1 MFKNFPSPHC
11 HIQSLDS
18 ASTPKEF
25 IKREQELGTGCIT
38 CTDHG
43 TMQGTR
49 HVYELAKKAG
59 LTPILGVEAYFRDDN
74 CPILAAAGIVGEK
87 AVKEYA
93 KYYHITLHALDQAGY
108 EALVRV
114 LSRASLTRMER
125 HGSEEKP
132 LFNWADLEELAGFNI
147 TFTTGCLV
155 GMTQRHL
162 INGREDLALAYFNK
176 LQSMVRPGNLYI
188 EVFPHDTSKQWVSG
202 IFFTLKDGRKLKF
215 YEGKT
220 LRISGDEVK
229 ASEYVKAH
237 KAGAILESVKNY
249 SKWDDTFVPGE
260 IVTAEAVE
268 EFMDNDCMPGTTT
281 PDSQKWCNIHM
292 LKLSDHYQIPA
303 LISDDAHFAY
313 EDEKVI
319 QDVRLMAGGGAWRF
333 YASYHRF
340 TSDEAYAH
348 FKESLGTEEWEFA
361 RWVDNNIAWA
371 QRFKDFSF
379 KARRDLPTKFY
390 PTDTLRYLKSLIDK
404 HERMDWQNEK
414 YVARLKTEID
424 MLYANGTIDLLPY
437 FFVCEEALAL
447 YEQNER
453 LTGPGRGSAA
463 GLLLS
468 YLLGITHIDP
478 LVYDLSMERFLTLD
492 RIKGGKLP
500 DIDMDLPSR
509 YLLVDEEDPNK
520 GWLAERFGDC
530 VAQISTD
537 TSLKLRSSIKD
548 VARVRK
554 GKVPADLEKLVKQI
568 EVAPQGVE
576 DSDFINGY
584 EGPGGW
590 VEGSITY
597 DKNLQKYI
605 RENPDDWKVV
615 QKLMGLTRQKSRHA
629 SAYVVTNEPLANFI
643 PLTKVGAYTV
653 TSYTAKS
660 VEAAGGIKMDFLVI
674 NILNDIQDAI
684 ALIQKRSPDFVKQ
697 DRTINGKKVPGFR
710 QVPTKN
716 GIFDVWDLPP
726 DHAVFS
732 DVAASKTETV
742 FQLNTKGARD
752 YLRLF
757 NFTKE
762 DGTKGIDSLEAIAAF
777 TALDRPGPLDAKVIG
792 KSGNEHNMLI
802 EYAQRARGDGADPMP
817 ILAEL
822 LPETYG
828 IIVFQE
834 QVQRIFQR
842 VGKTSAAQADDF
854 RAHIGKKQMN
864 DVAKDKEVFMPG
876 AIESVG
882 QETAD
887 ALWEQMFTFGQYGFN
902 KSHAVSY
909 GYIGYVCAYLKHYY
923 PSEWWTAV
931 LGNADRN
938 KIDEQF
944 WRYIGHKILMPD
956 ISKSVENFEIEG
968 DMIRAPLS
976 LMHGIGKGAHDEIM
990 MGRPYL
996 DMADFVQKIRNR
1008 RIMTAKPALN
1018 KDGTPKIDSKTGNQQ
1033 YKLGYSAL
1041 HKGVVYALIIS
1052 GAMDSLFAQ
1061 DTDVYTKLDAYA
1073 NLKAEINKSKFE
1085 ATPEEFRD
1093 MNQMTRFQLRKQ
1105 ILPAYTEP
1113 ILPMLVS
1120 LKTPGVFADDL
1131 GYTYRDGDKRYRF
1144 VDAAG
1149 FERLAAMNML
1159 PPKGIS
1165 VAVAGYILDSRSFKY
1180 GEGKKKHAM
1189 ELQIDHSGYRIKG
1202 VRWAVRGGDKLPKDF
1217 PQEDLAGSVAIVVLS
1232 RWNASKPDFSVDSAV
1247 IVQPPLVQKDEE
1259 ESA

>member
-43 TMQGTR
+43 TMQATR

-74 CPILAAAGIVGEK
+74 CPILAAAGIVGKE
-87 AVKEYA
+87 AVSEYA
-93 KYYHITLHALDQAGY
+93 KYYHITLCALDQAGY

-162 INGREDLALAYFNK
+162 INGREDLALAYFAK

-202 IFFTLKDGRKLKF
+202 IFFTLKDGRRLKF
-215 YEGKT
+215 YEKKT
-220 LRISGDEVK
+220 LRINGVEVK
-229 ASEYVKAH
+229 AAEYAKDRVLNDA
-237 KAGAILESVKNY
+237 ATLESVKNY

-268 EFMDNDCMPGTTT
+268 EFIDNDCMPGTAT
-281 PDSQKWCNIHM
+281 PDSQKWCNLSM
-292 LKLSDHYQIPA
+292 LKLSEQHSIPA

-313 EDEKVI
+313 EDEKVV
-319 QDVRLMAGGGAWRF
+319 QDVRLMASGGSWRF

-348 FKESLGTEEWEFA
+348 FKETLGTDEATFA
-361 RWVDNNIAWA
+361 GWVENNITWA
-371 QRFKDFSF
+371 GRFKDFSF

-390 PTDTLRYLKSLIDK
+390 PTDTLRHLHKLILK
-404 HERMDWQNEK
+404 HERMDWKNER

-437 FFVCEEALAL
+437 FFVCEEALSL

-478 LVYDLSMERFLTLD
+478 LRYDLSMERFLTLD
-492 RIKGGKLP
+492 RIKNGKLP

-520 GWLAERFGDC
+520 GWLSDRFGDC

-548 VARVRK
+548 VARVRE

-576 DSDFINGY
+576 DADFINGY

-597 DKNLQKYI
+597 DKSLQKYV
-605 RENPDDWKVV
+605 RERPEEWAVV

-643 PLTKVGAYTV
+643 PLTKVGKYTV

-660 VEAAGGIKMDFLVI
+660 VEAAGGVKMDFLVI
-674 NILNDIQDAI
+674 NVLNDIQDAI
-684 ALIQKRSPDFVKQ
+684 ALIQKRTPGFVKR
-697 DRTINGKKVPGFR
+697 DWIIDGKKVPGFR
-710 QVPTKN
+710 QVPTPN
-716 GIFDVWDLPP
+716 GVYDVWDLPE
-726 DHAVFS
+726 DHAVFN
-732 DVAASKTETV
+732 DIAESKTETV

-757 NFTKE
+757 NFRKE

-777 TALDRPGPLDAKVIG
+777 TALDRPGPLDAKIVG
-792 KSGNEHNMLI
+792 KHGNEHNMLV
-802 EYAQRARGDGADPMP
+802 EYAQRAKGGGTEPMF
-817 ILAEL
+817 ILGQL

-842 VGKTSAAQADDF
+842 VGKTTAAQADDF
-854 RAHIGKKQMN
+854 RAHIGKKQMT
-864 DVAKDKEVFMPG
+864 DVAKDKDVFMPG
-876 AIESVG
+876 AIASVG

-887 ALWEQMFTFGQYGFN
+887 VLWEQMFTFGQYGFN

-909 GYIGYVCAYLKHYY
+909 GYIGYVCAYLKHFY
-923 PSEWWTAV
+923 PLEWWTAV

-976 LMHGIGKGAHDEIM
+976 LMHGIGKGAHDEII
-990 MGRPYL
+990 MGRPYASL
-996 DMADFVQKIRNR
+996 SDMLRKIRDR
-1008 RIMTAKPALN
+1008 RIKTSKPAVDKAQRPIL
-1018 KDGTPKIDSKTGNQQ
+1018 DDHGNQK
-1033 YKLGYSAL
+1033 YRLGYSAL
-1041 HKGVVYALIIS
+1041 HKGVMYAMLIS
-1052 GAMDSLFAQ
+1052 GAMDSLFGE
-1061 DTDVYTKLDAYA
+1061 DVNVYGKLDAYA
-1073 NLKAEINKSKFE
+1073 ALKAEINGSKLVP
-1085 ATPEEFRD
+1085 TPEEFRD
-1093 MNQMTRFQLRKQ
+1093 MNQMTRYQLRKQ

-1113 ILPMLVS
+1113 LLPMLVD
-1120 LKTPGVFADDL
+1120 LKTPGVSQNDL
-1131 GYTYRDGDKRYRF
+1131 GYTYTEGNKTYLF

-1149 FERLAAMNML
+1149 FERLATMSML
-1159 PPKGIS
+1159 PPKGVS
-1165 VAVAGYILDSRSFKY
+1165 VAVAGYILSSRPFKY
-1180 GEGKKKHAM
+1180 QKTKQAM
-1189 ELQIDHSGYRIKG
+1189 EILVDHGGNRIKA
-1202 VRWAVRGGDKLPKDF
+1202 VRWAVRGGEKLPKDF
-1217 PQEDLAGSVAIVVLS
+1217 PKDDLDGSVAIVLLS
-1232 RWNASKPDFSVDSAV
+1232 RWNAAKPDFSVESVV
-1247 IVQPPLVQKDEE
+1247 IVQPPLVQKEE
-1259 ESA
+1259 EASA